1 MGVAIKVIGF
11 QALPHLGQ
19 ITTNG
24 GEDIPLTGLSISGPN
39 VIPVNTPSIQL
50 SVVYT
55 PSNTIQKGV
64 DWTSSNSSV
73 ATVSSTGVVTVVN
86 RPSTDTAVIITATS
100 QRNKSIKA
108 TYSVTVNKEG
118 EGGGNIPLAGLS
130 ISGPNVIPASTSS
143 IQLYEV
149 YTPSNTIQKGVDW
162 TSSNPSVASVSSTGV
177 VTVVNRPST
186 DTAVI
191 ITATSSYNKSIKAT
205 YSVTVNKEGEGG
217 GDIPLTGLS
226 ISGPSINYIPTNISQ
241 VQLLVSYTPSDT
253 TQKGVDW
260 TSSNPSVAS
269 VNSEGVVTVVNRPS
283 TDTAV
288 IITATS
294 QHNKSIKAT
303 YSTTVNKKEGDIP
316 LVGLS
321 ISGTHTIPVNTS
333 YIRLYEAYT
342 PSDTTQK
349 GVNWTSSNP
358 SVATVSSGVVT
369 VVKRLNTNTEVII
382 TATSQHNESIKATYS
397 VIVEREDI
405 PLTGLSISGPN
416 VIPVNTPSI
425 QLSVVYT
432 PSNTIQKGVDWTS
445 SNSSVATVSSTGVV
459 TVVNRP
465 STDTDVI
472 ITATSQYNSIKATH
486 SIKVSSSSE
495 QPASYITDGLVQYYD
510 AIDNQGRNSERI
522 SGDVTLGES
531 WIDVISGNN
540 MVLSPSDVRNNI
552 GSFDEKS
559 YNLLKFSNA
568 ENMGFSSMNG
578 WPFANVGAGDFTV
591 ECTMTTPSKLIDGH
605 NGFSSGYGS
614 ESDRY
619 RFQVG
624 ITPSGALKFNY
635 RTKAGSWQE
644 KYFTRDSVI
653 KTSTFCNLAIV
664 RRNGVV
670 TVYVN
675 GEAIGTAVDFSAK
688 IFSSMTYGRWAIAD
702 NGQPA
707 AYHAYRFYNR
717 ALPQNELYQNVNYD
731 TLRYKS

>member
-100 QRNKSIKA
+100 QHNKSIKA
-108 TYSVTVNKEG
+108 TYSVIVER
-118 EGGGNIPLAGLS
+118 EDIPLTGLS
-130 ISGPNVIPASTSS
+130 ISGPNTIPENTDSV
-143 IQLYEV
+143 QLSV
-149 YTPSNTIQKGVDW
+149 AYTPSNTIQKGVDW
-162 TSSNPSVASVSSTGV
+162 TSSNSSVATVSST
-177 VTVVNRPST
+177 
-186 DTAVI
+186 
-191 ITATSSYNKSIKAT
+191 
-205 YSVTVNKEGEGG
+205 
-217 GDIPLTGLS
+217 
-226 ISGPSINYIPTNISQ
+226 
-241 VQLLVSYTPSDT
+241 
-253 TQKGVDW
+253 
-260 TSSNPSVAS
+260 
-269 VNSEGVVTVVNRPS
+269 GVVTVVNRPS

-294 QHNKSIKAT
+294 QHNKSIKTT

-321 ISGTHTIPVNTS
+321 ISGTHTIPASTS

-358 SVATVSSGVVT
+358 SVASVSSGVVT
-369 VVKRLNTNTEVII
+369 VVNRPSINTEVII

-416 VIPVNTPSI
+416 TIPENTDSV
-425 QLSVVYT
+425 QLSVAYT

-465 STDTDVI
+465 STDTAVI
-472 ITATSQYNSIKATH
+472 ITATSQHNKSIKATYSVIVEREDIPLTGLSISGPNTIPENTDSVQLSVAYTPSNTIQKGVDWTSSNSSVATVSSTGVVTVVNRPSTDTAVIITATSQHNKSIKATH

-540 MVLSPSDVRNNI
+540 MVLSPSDARNNI

-559 YNLLKFSNA
+559 YNLLKFSDA

-635 RTKAGSWQE
+635 RTKTGSWQE
-644 KYFTRDSVI
+644 KYFTRNSVI
-653 KTSTFCNLAIV
+653 KTSTFYNLAIV

-688 IFSSMTYGRWAIAD
+688 IFSGMTYGRWAIAD

>member
-118 EGGGNIPLAGLS
+118 EGGG
-130 ISGPNVIPASTSS
+130 
-143 IQLYEV
+143 
-149 YTPSNTIQKGVDW
+149 
-162 TSSNPSVASVSSTGV
+162 
-177 VTVVNRPST
+177 
-186 DTAVI
+186 
-191 ITATSSYNKSIKAT
+191 
-205 YSVTVNKEGEGG
+205 
-217 GDIPLTGLS
+217 DIPLTGLS
-226 ISGPSINYIPTNISQ
+226 ISGPSINYIPTNVSQ

-294 QHNKSIKAT
+294 QHNKSIKTT

-321 ISGTHTIPVNTS
+321 ISGTHTIPASTS

-358 SVATVSSGVVT
+358 SVASVSSGVVT
-369 VVKRLNTNTEVII
+369 VVNRPSINTEVII

-416 VIPVNTPSI
+416 TIPENTDSV
-425 QLSVVYT
+425 QLSVAYT

-465 STDTDVI
+465 STDTAVI
-472 ITATSQYNSIKATH
+472 ITATSQHNKSIKATH

-540 MVLSPSDVRNNI
+540 MVLSPSDARNNI

-559 YNLLKFSNA
+559 YNLLKFSDA

-635 RTKAGSWQE
+635 RTKTGSWQE
-644 KYFTRDSVI
+644 KYFTRNSVI
-653 KTSTFCNLAIV
+653 KTSTFYNLAIV

-688 IFSSMTYGRWAIAD
+688 IFSGMTYGRWAIAD

>member
-118 EGGGNIPLAGLS
+118 EGGG
-130 ISGPNVIPASTSS
+130 
-143 IQLYEV
+143 
-149 YTPSNTIQKGVDW
+149 
-162 TSSNPSVASVSSTGV
+162 
-177 VTVVNRPST
+177 
-186 DTAVI
+186 
-191 ITATSSYNKSIKAT
+191 
-205 YSVTVNKEGEGG
+205 
-217 GDIPLTGLS
+217 DIPLTGLS
-226 ISGPSINYIPTNISQ
+226 ISGPSINYIPTNVSQ

-294 QHNKSIKAT
+294 QHNKSIKTT

-321 ISGTHTIPVNTS
+321 ISGTHTIPASTS

-358 SVATVSSGVVT
+358 SVASVSSGVVT
-369 VVKRLNTNTEVII
+369 VVNRPSINTEVII

-416 VIPVNTPSI
+416 TIPENTDSV
-425 QLSVVYT
+425 QLSVAYT

-465 STDTDVI
+465 STDTAVI
-472 ITATSQYNSIKATH
+472 ITATSQHNKSIKATYSVIVEREDIPLTGLSISGPNTIPENTDSVQLSVAYTPSNTIQKGVDWTSSNSSVATVSSTGVVTVVNRPSTDTAVIITATSQHNKSIKATH

-540 MVLSPSDVRNNI
+540 MVLSPSDARNNI

-559 YNLLKFSNA
+559 YNLLKFSDA

-635 RTKAGSWQE
+635 RTKTGSWQE
-644 KYFTRDSVI
+644 KYFTRNSVI
-653 KTSTFCNLAIV
+653 KTSTFYNLAIV

-688 IFSSMTYGRWAIAD
+688 IFSGMTYGRWAIAD

>member
-39 VIPVNTPSIQL
+39 VIPASTSSIQL

-118 EGGGNIPLAGLS
+118 EGGGDIPLTGLS
-130 ISGPNVIPASTSS
+130 ISGPNTIPENTDSV
-143 IQLYEV
+143 QLSV
-149 YTPSNTIQKGVDW
+149 AYTPSSTTQKGVNW
-162 TSSNPSVASVSSTGV
+162 TSSNPSVASVNSTGV

-191 ITATSSYNKSIKAT
+191 ITATSQYNSIKAT
-205 YSVTVNKEGEGG
+205 YSV
-217 GDIPLTGLS
+217 
-226 ISGPSINYIPTNISQ
+226 
-241 VQLLVSYTPSDT
+241 
-253 TQKGVDW
+253 
-260 TSSNPSVAS
+260 
-269 VNSEGVVTVVNRPS
+269 
-283 TDTAV
+283 
-288 IITATS
+288 
-294 QHNKSIKAT
+294 
-303 YSTTVNKKEGDIP
+303 
-316 LVGLS
+316 
-321 ISGTHTIPVNTS
+321 
-333 YIRLYEAYT
+333 
-342 PSDTTQK
+342 
-349 GVNWTSSNP
+349 
-358 SVATVSSGVVT
+358 
-369 VVKRLNTNTEVII
+369 
-382 TATSQHNESIKATYS
+382 
-397 VIVEREDI
+397 
-405 PLTGLSISGPN
+405 
-416 VIPVNTPSI
+416 
-425 QLSVVYT
+425 
-432 PSNTIQKGVDWTS
+432 
-445 SNSSVATVSSTGVV
+445 
-459 TVVNRP
+459 
-465 STDTDVI
+465 
-472 ITATSQYNSIKATH
+472 
-486 SIKVSSSSE
+486 KVSSSSE

-522 SGDVTLGES
+522 SGDATLGES

-540 MVLSPSDVRNNI
+540 MVLSPNDVRNNI

-559 YNLLKFSNA
+559 YNLLKFSGV

-591 ECTMTTPSKLIDGH
+591 ECTMTTPSKLMDGH
-605 NGFSSGYGS
+605 NGFSSGYGI

-635 RTKAGSWQE
+635 RTKTGSWQE
-644 KYFTRDSVI
+644 KYFTRNSVI
-653 KTSTFCNLAIV
+653 KTSTFYNLAIV
-664 RRNGVV
+664 RRNGIV

-675 GEAIGTAVDFSAK
+675 GEAIGTVDFSAK
-688 IFSSMTYGRWAIAD
+688 IFSGMTYGRWAIAD

-717 ALPQNELYQNVNYD
+717 AISQNELYQNVNYD